1 MTGYTERTIL
11 ALCAALLLGGP
22 VAVSAQT
29 AQVTDIPVKKV
40 ALFSSGVGFFEHS
53 GTVRGDTQA
62 SLQFDLA
69 AVDDVLKSLV
79 IGDPESVSPSVSYS
93 SEDTLSR
100 TLKSLKIDLSGN
112 PGMAELLS
120 GLRGAELRVS
130 APMEITGRIVGVEMR
145 GESEKKSA
153 GTWLSLFTKDGLR
166 VIGLSDISSFSFTDR
181 KIAADL
187 DRALDLILSS
197 RDTQTRTLQVNLPGK
212 GERNITLGYVIA
224 SPVWK
229 ASYRLD
235 LAGDKPLLQG
245 WAIVDNAGNM
255 DWNGVELSLV
265 TGRPVSFIQRLY
277 PPLYLTR
284 PVLPLSIAGIAEAQ
298 TYESG
303 YDNMMSDE
311 EPYESLAEMAAPAP
325 SMAPSSAK
333 AFGRGPEAPEKLKS
347 VSGGTIET
355 TVARSAG
362 DQFEFTVRNPVTLAR
377 QRSAMIPLV
386 ESAVKAE
393 KISVFSGAKAQ
404 GGGMIHP
411 MLCADVSNST
421 GMKLPAGP
429 ITVFDDGIYAGDAL
443 IEFFPE
449 NDKRII
455 AFGEDLSVTGS
466 VTPSS
471 SQETVGVTVTKGIMT
486 ITRRYT
492 HIKTYTFRNASSRA
506 RTVVVEHPMT
516 QGSTLVMPAAYR
528 DKTDSLYRFNVS
540 LAANGEVSFEVKEQ
554 SPVQETVVLSQLRLD
569 SFVYYTSSR
578 DIPQKVK
585 ASLEKAVEFKRKADD
600 AKTAQSAL
608 EAKRVERIAE
618 QDRIRKNLQAAGN
631 DSQQGKDYLK
641 KLTQA
646 DSEID
651 SLAGQ
656 IDGARRSVLEAQKAY
671 ENYLSTLTLE

>member
-1 MTGYTERTIL
+1 MTKNDKKLKI
-11 ALCAALLLGGP
+11 AVCAALLLSSSF
-22 VAVSAQT
+22 AFFAQSAPI
-29 AQVTDIPVKKV
+29 TDIPVTKV

-62 SLQFDLA
+62 TLQFDLT

-93 SEDTLSR
+93 SEDTLFR

-145 GESEKKSA
+145 GETEKIPA
-153 GTWLSLFTKDGLR
+153 GAWLSLFTKDGLR
-166 VIGLSDISSFSFTDR
+166 VIALSEISIFSFTDR
-181 KIAADL
+181 KIAVDL
-187 DRALDLILSS
+187 DRALDLIISS

-212 GERNITLGYVIA
+212 GERNVTLGYVIA

-255 DWNGVELSLV
+255 DWNGVALSLV
-265 TGRPVSFIQRLY
+265 TGRPVSFIQKLY
-277 PPLYLTR
+277 APLYLAR

-303 YDNMMSDE
+303 YDNMMYTE
-311 EPYESLAEMAAPAP
+311 EFAGSMDEMAAPAP
-325 SMAPSSAK
+325 IMAESAAK
-333 AFGRGPEAPEKLKS
+333 AVGRSAVDSKKQNS
-347 VSGGTIET
+347 VSGGMIET

-466 VTPSS
+466 VNPSS
-471 SQETVGVTVTKGIMT
+471 TQETVSVTVTKGIMT

-492 HIKTYTFRNASSRA
+492 HLKTYFFKNASARSR
-506 RTVVVEHPMT
+506 TIVIEHPIT
-516 QGSTLVMPAAYR
+516 QGSSLVSPVIYR
-528 DKTDSLYRFNVS
+528 DKTDSLYRFNMS
-540 LAANGEVSFEVKEQ
+540 LPAGGEARFEVKEI

-569 SFVYYTSSR
+569 SFVYYTSNR

-585 ASLEKAVEFKRKADD
+585 AALEKAMEFKRKAED
-600 AKTAQSAL
+600 AKTVQTIL
-608 EAKRVERIAE
+608 ETKRTEKITE

-631 DSQQGKDYLK
+631 DTQQGKEYLK

-646 DSEID
+646 DTEID

-656 IDGARRSVLEAQKAY
+656 IDSARKSVIETQKAY
-671 ENYLSTLTLE
+671 ENYLTTLTLE

>member
-1 MTGYTERTIL
+1 MMKHIEGSVF
-11 ALCAALLLGGP
+11 ALCAVLLAGGP
-22 VAVSAQT
+22 VALSAQT
-29 AQVTDIPVKKV
+29 FQTTDIPVKKV
-40 ALFSSGVGFFEHS
+40 ALFSSGVAFFEHS
-53 GTVRGDTQA
+53 GTVRGDAQA
-62 SLQFDLA
+62 ALQFDLA

-79 IGDPESVSPSVSYS
+79 IGDSEAVSPSVSYS

-130 APMEITGRIVGVEMR
+130 VPTEITGRIVGVEMR
-145 GESEKKSA
+145 GETEKKGA
-153 GTWLSLFTKDGLR
+153 GAWLSLSTKDGLR
-166 VIGLSDISSFSFTDR
+166 VIALSEISAFSFTDR

-187 DRALDLILSS
+187 ERALDLILSS

-212 GERNITLGYVIA
+212 GERNVTLGYVIA

-265 TGRPVSFIQRLY
+265 TGRPVSFIQKLY
-277 PPLYLTR
+277 APLYLSR

-298 TYESG
+298 TYDSG
-303 YDNMMSDE
+303 YDSLMDAE
-311 EPYESLAEMAAPAP
+311 ESAAPMAEMAAPAP
-325 SMAPSSAK
+325 SAVYSSAK
-333 AFGRGPEAPEKLKS
+333 AYGRGAEAPEKQKS
-347 VSGGTIET
+347 VAGGTIET
-355 TVARSAG
+355 AVARSAG
-362 DQFEFTVRNPVTLAR
+362 DQFEFTVRNPVTLSR

-386 ESAVKAE
+386 ESPVKAE
-393 KISVFSGAKAQ
+393 KISVFSGTKAQ

-411 MLCADVSNST
+411 MLCAELSNST

-429 ITVFDDGIYAGDAL
+429 ITVFDDGLYAGDAL

-506 RTVVVEHPMT
+506 RTVVVEHPVT
-516 QGSTLVMPAAYR
+516 QGSTLVIPAAYR
-528 DKTDSLYRFNVS
+528 DKTDSLYRFNLS
-540 LAANGEVSFEVKEQ
+540 LGANAEARLEVKEQ
-554 SPVQETVVLSQLRLD
+554 SPVQETVALSQLRLD
-569 SFVYYTSSR
+569 SYVYYTSSR

-608 EAKRVERIAE
+608 EAKRAEKIAE

-646 DSEID
+646 DNDID
-651 SLAGQ
+651 SLAAQ
-656 IDGARRSVLEAQKAY
+656 IEGARKSVVEAQKAY

>member
-1 MTGYTERTIL
+1 MNEHTGRSGL
-11 ALCAALLLGGP
+11 AICAALLAAATLNL
-22 VAVSAQT
+22 SAQT
-29 AQVTDIPVKKV
+29 AQSTDIPVKKV

-53 GTVRGDTQA
+53 GSVRGDTQTT
-62 SLQFDLA
+62 LQFDIA

-79 IGDPESVSPSVSYS
+79 IGDSESASPSVSYS

-145 GESEKKSA
+145 SETEKKSA
-153 GTWLSLFTKDGLR
+153 GAWLSLFTKDGLR
-166 VIGLSDISSFSFTDR
+166 VLALSEISSFSFTDR

-212 GERNITLGYVIA
+212 GERKVTLGYVIA

-265 TGRPVSFIQRLY
+265 TGRPVSFIQKLY
-277 PPLYLTR
+277 PPLYLSR
-284 PVLPLSIAGIAEAQ
+284 PVLPLSIAGIAEAL
-298 TYESG
+298 TYDSG
-303 YDNMMSDE
+303 YDNLTSEDE
-311 EPYESLAEMAAPAP
+311 AYEPMAEMAAPAP
-325 SMAPSSAK
+325 AMAASSAK
-333 AFGRGPEAPEKLKS
+333 AYGRAADRSELKKS
-347 VSGGTIET
+347 VGGGTIET
-355 TVARSAG
+355 TVSRSAG

-386 ESAVKAE
+386 ESMVKAE

-411 MLCADVSNST
+411 MLCADLSNST

-466 VTPSS
+466 VSPSS
-471 SQETVGVTVTKGIMT
+471 SQETVGVSVVKGVMT
-486 ITRRYT
+486 ITRKQTRT
-492 HIKTYTFRNASSRA
+492 NTYSFKNASARS
-506 RTVVVEHPMT
+506 RTVVTEHPMT
-516 QGSTLVMPAAYR
+516 QGATLVLPGSYR
-528 DKTDSLYRFNVS
+528 EKTDSLYRFNSSVP
-540 LAANGEVSFEVKEQ
+540 AGGESRLEVKEQ
-554 SPVQETVVLSQLRLD
+554 YPVQETVVLSQLRLD
-569 SFVYYTSSR
+569 SFLYYTSSR
-578 DIPQKVK
+578 EVPQKVK
-585 ASLEKAVEFKRKADD
+585 AALEKAMEFKRKADD
-600 AKTAQSAL
+600 AKTVQTGL
-608 EAKRVERIAE
+608 ETKRSEKIAE
-618 QDRIRKNLQAAGN
+618 QDRIRKNLQAAGS
-631 DSQQGKDYLK
+631 DTQQGKDYLK

-646 DSEID
+646 DNEID

-656 IDGARRSVLEAQKAY
+656 IDGARKAVLDAQKAY
-671 ENYLSTLTLE
+671 DNYLSTLTTE